1 MKEIKLDDN
10 GLEKSIPTE
19 YKIESER
26 ESASEINQTESL
38 IVNESDRF
46 AIINKPID
54 LPRIPTIYDIRID
67 GNLPESIELIINN
80 LSEVYPKA
88 SFDNLTPL
96 EIIEIQKDNINSK
109 NMSREEIWKTI
120 KPFFNSVFT
129 LQLGDILPKM
139 KEISKR
145 SDNNPDY
152 VPTYE
157 HLVIIAKRILD
168 ARRDLFASNIDLN
181 AKRFNHIDNPIE
193 FLLMLMK
200 VQREMYPK
208 RNEKIS
214 ETFFTK
220 FKFLIQSHAEL
231 MVKLNM
237 NGKTGD
243 DFFGSKYTK
252 LRNELRMLKGVS
264 YNSFGGRPLT
274 IKQQTTLINIIDD
287 YKKTLELIFTFSD
300 DDRMFFNQHLF
311 RPNKNDKLASLEIYH
326 TFDDSSNNRSSQ
338 RFKELSYGST
348 SCEII
353 NSIYLSGNYGKP
365 LDNIYKN
372 SISMQNL
379 TDYVCKYFSLAEKS
393 ERDIKRENA
402 INKKTTTQ
410 KIIIGMFF
418 DILDKYLI

>member
-264 YNSFGGRPLT
+264 YNSFG
-274 IKQQTTLINIIDD
+274 
-287 YKKTLELIFTFSD
+287 
-300 DDRMFFNQHLF
+300 DR
-311 RPNKNDKLASLEIYH
+311 
-326 TFDDSSNNRSSQ
+326 
-338 RFKELSYGST
+338 
-348 SCEII
+348 
-353 NSIYLSGNYGKP
+353 
-365 LDNIYKN
+365 
-372 SISMQNL
+372 
-379 TDYVCKYFSLAEKS
+379 KS
-393 ERDIKRENA
+393 VV
-402 INKKTTTQ
+402 
-410 KIIIGMFF
+410 
-418 DILDKYLI
+418 